1 MDPLIARAVALLRR
15 GGVVGIPTDTVYGI
29 GADPFDEIAVTRLYE
44 IKGRDEAKAIAIL
57 AADVTQAEAVAR
69 LSGPARELAER
80 YWPGPLTLVLPR
92 AAGAPRSLGD
102 PERDTVGVRVPG
114 HPVAL
119 GLLRAAGPL
128 SVTSANRSG
137 EPPVSGSDEAVETLG
152 DLVDLYLPGRS
163 GGGEASTVVDV
174 TGAELRVLRQGP
186 VPLSTL

>member
-29 GADPFDEIAVTRLYE
+29 GADPFDEVAVTRLYE

-92 AAGAPRSLGD
+92 VAGAPRSLGD
-102 PERDTVGVRVPG
+102 PERDTVGVRVPD